1 MTQLAHA
8 LDPIGEPIDTAAHSG
23 PVASTAIPAD
33 QYTNTLF
40 RLFGTAAARF
50 ERMAYFWADRLSVEY
65 RRGGFGLFY
74 ALSNGGFYMAPE
86 HPQRLTVAV
95 EANGYAGTLSADAF
109 GITVTIFALNYV
121 AHEVADER
129 LIDLYHQ
136 LLSYAAGHPESV
148 EIFQAIH

>member
-1 MTQLAHA
+1 MTNLAHA
-8 LDPIGEPIDTAAHSG
+8 LEPIGGPIDTAAHSG
-23 PVASTAIPAD
+23 PVDAVAIPAE

-40 RLFGTAAARF
+40 RFFGTAAPRF
-50 ERMAYFWADRLSVEY
+50 ERMAYFWSDRLSVDY
-65 RRGGFGLFY
+65 RGGFWRFY

-86 HPQRLTVAV
+86 HPKRLTVAV
-95 EANGYAGTLSADAF
+95 EGNGYAGTMSADAF
-109 GITVTIFALNYV
+109 GIAVTIFALNYV

-148 EIFQAIH
+148 EIFQAID